1 MLTSRTRLLLA
12 VVVGALAPLAACENE
27 LQADDPGIE
36 LDLLGDD
43 AFEDEGALTV
53 SNECSKEAILA
64 RAPNDERLWTLAIAE
79 RWIDLGVKYDRAGT
93 FEGYRRD
100 CSGFVSMA
108 WGLPKPGA
116 STAMIEPFSNNPNTV
131 EIPLDQLIPG
141 DAVNRRTRR
150 QLPGGGTIGHIR
162 LFGGWINKAQGTH
175 CILEYYSTGKVGR
188 AMKGTLADLADYT
201 GIRKVGLST
210 TPRAGAPAPAA
221 PPPAASPAPA
231 HANTPGC
238 GVMHGGEGL
247 LAGQDKWSCDGRFH
261 LVHQRDGNVVL
272 YDLAG
277 RALWNTRTNGQP
289 SAMFAMQTDGNLV
302 LYKTG
307 GVAIWN
313 AATHN
318 HPGAGLAIQDDGN
331 LVIYGTDWRALW
343 SSNTGGR

>member
-1 MLTSRTRLLLA
+1 MLSTARRTLALLA
-12 VVVGALAPLAACENE
+12 AVGSLIALAGCENE
-27 LQADDPGIE
+27 LHPDDPGIE
-36 LDLLGDD
+36 LDFAGDD

-64 RAPNDERLWTLAIAE
+64 RAPNDERLWTLAVAH
-79 RWIDLGVKYDRAGT
+79 RWIDLGVTYDRGRT
-93 FEGYRRD
+93 FEGHRRD

-116 STAMIEPFSNNPNTV
+116 ATALFEPFSNHPSTV
-131 EIPLDQLIPG
+131 EIPLDQLMPG

-188 AMKGTLADLADYT
+188 AMKGTRADLADYV
-201 GIRKVGLST
+201 GVRKTGLST
-210 TPRAGAPAPAA
+210 TPRAGAATPPP
-221 PPPAASPAPA
+221 PPPAAPTPTQV
-231 HANTPGC
+231 NTPGC

-247 LAGQDKWSCDGRFH
+247 LPGQGKWSCDGRFH
-261 LVHQRDGNVVL
+261 LIHQTDGNVVL

-277 RALWNTRTNGQP
+277 RALWNTRTNGQA

-302 LYKTG
+302 LYKAG
-307 GVAIWN
+307 GVAIWHSV
-313 AATHN
+313 THN

-331 LVIYGTDWRALW
+331 LVIYGTDWRVLW
-343 SSNTGGR
+343 TSNTGGR